1 MRLSAPAN
9 ARQLRLVPLAL
20 ALVCACGCAGFESM
34 RAPPPAQHNESTAE
48 DRDTVA
54 AVFMAGM
61 FQSMQHLAQAG
72 PAEQAEIIASARE
85 AYDRAPQQGGA
96 KLRYA
101 LLLATPGHPARNPVL
116 AQKLLRELAAQPEVL
131 QPPERAVTLV
141 ELAQINGE
149 LQLRAE
155 NEHALQAADLRGER
169 ERNAAAQHRLQAEMD
184 ENARLRKQVEDA
196 QAKLDAIANIERNMT
211 ATQIRQRGR
220 SAVTQPVQRK
230 ARILVV
236 DDDPGLLRL
245 LTIRLRA
252 ENYDVE
258 AVENGVMALAAVS
271 RFRPDLVI
279 SDLRMDQLDGI
290 GLLKELQNRWP
301 GLKVIL
307 LTAHGTIPDA
317 VQATQMGAFGFLTK
331 PVEKQ
336 ELLDQVQK
344 ALKISGFVDTDQDWR
359 SDLITRSPIME
370 EKLAQAH
377 MVAGTDARVLITG
390 ESGTGK
396 ELLARA
402 IHKASPRRN
411 KPFVSINCSAMA
423 ENMLESELFGHV
435 KGAASGAAEDHR
447 GLFQTAEGGTLLL
460 DEVGDLSMGLQVQAA
475 AAAAGKRHPSG
486 REQREHPDQRAGC
499 FHRRIADMQQLLSS
513 GQFREDL
520 YYRLNVVHIELPPLN
535 RRREDIPLLVAH
547 FLAAIAQESGT
558 RKIYAP
564 EAVELLATSDWPG
577 NVRQLQNV
585 VYQNVALSQAPIIP
599 VELVQQ
605 SLRRDPGVNCPPSMR
620 RATSSRAATS
630 RRSCRLP
637 AATSARRRDWPSATA
652 PISTSCS
659 AGTSWCRTISRH
671 ASGAFDA
678 EPVSRCKAA

>member
-1 MRLSAPAN
+1 VN
-9 ARQLRLVPLAL
+9 QPL
-20 ALVCACGCAGFESM
+20 
-34 RAPPPAQHNESTAE
+34 
-48 DRDTVA
+48 
-54 AVFMAGM
+54 
-61 FQSMQHLAQAG
+61 
-72 PAEQAEIIASARE
+72 
-85 AYDRAPQQGGA
+85 
-96 KLRYA
+96 
-101 LLLATPGHPARNPVL
+101 
-116 AQKLLRELAAQPEVL
+116 
-131 QPPERAVTLV
+131 
-141 ELAQINGE
+141 
-149 LQLRAE
+149 
-155 NEHALQAADLRGER
+155 
-169 ERNAAAQHRLQAEMD
+169 
-184 ENARLRKQVEDA
+184 
-196 QAKLDAIANIERNMT
+196 
-211 ATQIRQRGR
+211 
-220 SAVTQPVQRK
+220 QRK

-258 AVENGVMALAAVS
+258 AVENGVQALAAVS

-301 GLKVIL
+301 GLKLIL

-344 ALKISGFVDTDQDWR
+344 ALKISGFVDSDQDWR
-359 SDLITRSPIME
+359 SDLITRSPLME

-390 ESGTGK
+390 ESGSGK

-411 KPFVSINCSAMA
+411 RPFVAINCSAMA
-423 ENMLESELFGHV
+423 ENMLDSELFGHT
-435 KGAASGAAEDHR
+435 KGAFSGASGDHR

-460 DEVGDLSMGLQVQAA
+460 DEIGDMPMRLQVKLLRLLQDNVIRPIGSTATIPTNVRVLSSA
-475 AAAAGKRHPSG
+475 HS
-486 REQREHPDQRAGC
+486 DL
-499 FHRRIADMQQLLSS
+499 QQLLAG

-520 YYRLNVVHIELPPLN
+520 YYRLNVVHIEMPALN

-547 FLAAIAQESGT
+547 FLAEIARESGT

-585 VYQNVALSQAPIIP
+585 VRQNVALAQASIIP

-605 SLRRDPGVNCPPSMR
+605 SIGGAQGKLPSFDEARDEFTRSYLSQILQITGGNVSQ
-620 RATSSRAATS
+620 AA
-630 RRSCRLP
+630 RL
-637 AATSARRRDWPSATA
+637 AKRN
-652 PISTSCS
+652 
-659 AGTSWCRTISRH
+659 RTDFYKLLGRH
-671 ASGAFDA
+671 LLVPDDFKG
-678 EPVSRCKAA
+678 R